1 MTSKYYIYGCKQL
14 LSDLKEI
21 IDSAAEYEE
30 QGKSAEEWIEL
41 NNVPHQSRRD
51 ITWGYAI
58 NKVIDHCTEQIE
70 INEYRETGD
79 QDYPF

>member
-1 MTSKYYIYGCKQL
+1 MTNKYYIYGCKQL
-14 LSDLKEI
+14 LSDLKEV

-30 QGKSAEEWIEL
+30 QGKSPEEWIEL
-41 NNVPHQSRRD
+41 NNIPHQSRRD

-58 NKVIDHCTEQIE
+58 NKVIDHCTELVE